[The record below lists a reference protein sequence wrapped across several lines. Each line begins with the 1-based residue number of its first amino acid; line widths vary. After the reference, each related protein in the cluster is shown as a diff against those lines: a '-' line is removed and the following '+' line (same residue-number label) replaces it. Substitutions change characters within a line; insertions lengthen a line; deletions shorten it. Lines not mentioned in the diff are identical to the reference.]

1 MEDSAQTEGVAVII
15 GVGPQAGLG
24 GTLCRRFADVGYHVI
39 AAGRTQENLD
49 AIAAA
54 INAGGG
60 AATGLTCDTTDPASV
75 AALFEQSSAFG
86 PVKVA
91 IYNAGNNMPGD
102 FLTMEPEYFET
113 CWRVGCFGGFLF
125 GQQALQAM
133 LPQSEGTLIF
143 TGASASLRGKPF
155 FSAFAAAKA
164 GLRMVAQS
172 LAREFGPQGIHVAH
186 VVIDGAID
194 GDRINKGWPDIAE
207 SLGKDRMVDLEGLAD
222 VFVML
227 ESQPPRAWTLEMD
240 VRTAA
245 ETF

>member
-1 MEDSAQTEGVAVII
+1 MSQPGQDERIAVII
-15 GVGPQAGLG
+15 GVGAEAGLG
-24 GTLCRRFADVGYHVI
+24 GTLCRRFAGEGYHVV
-39 AAGRTQENLD
+39 AAGRTQANLD
-49 AIAAA
+49 AVAGA

-60 AATGLTCDTTDPASV
+60 AATGIACDATDPASV
-75 AALFEQSSAFG
+75 AALFERASTLG
-86 PVKVA
+86 PVKLA

-102 FLTMEPEYFET
+102 FLAMEPEYFEA

-125 GQQALQAM
+125 GQQALKAM
-133 LPQSEGTLIF
+133 VPGRAGTLIF

-194 GDRINKGWPDIAE
+194 GDKINKGWPDIAE
-207 SLGKDRMVDLEGLAD
+207 SLGKERMVDLEGLAD
-222 VFVML
+222 IFVML
-227 ESQPPRAWTLEMD
+227 EQQPPRAWTLEMD